1 MTERSTPPSPIRE
14 LRDAFGDPKP
24 PDISRKITACVAC
37 RKQKIKCHMPGSGPP
52 CSRCRKRGL
61 SCTVNRSLQM
71 LLESDTMWKHEMEK
85 KIQALQDEVSRITN
99 HGPVHSQH
107 ETPTTIASGI
117 ASQDFEAL
125 ADTNLQHEGQWNIH
139 LNPKSGPGAVPGS
152 YIAQTST
159 PTSPATPHQD
169 LISKGIISIETA
181 MQYFE
186 KYHQW
191 LDHFVYRILGDHS
204 MVTFDGIRESSPL
217 LIAAVCTIG
226 ALHSP
231 SREGD
236 FEACRSEFIALSE
249 KLSFAQTGNIA
260 DVRALCIGAFWL
272 PDLSWSLAG
281 AAVRLAT
288 ELQLHKSFFK
298 ALHGDQQHY
307 IRTRLYYHVY
317 ACDHHASIP
326 FGRPPMTRE
335 CEAIREARKFL
346 SCEYATED
354 DSRLVSQ
361 VCRWSV
367 LSNIYDTFGVDVD
380 RPLSDTE
387 VPSLR
392 KFNLALDNL
401 RAEWIDKFIPND
413 HVGNYPRKGVGL
425 QYHFAK
431 LYLCS
436 HAFRGAGSQGF
447 QSRSH
452 EVAMEVDEV
461 ANRAVLSALSILR
474 SVLADVETQSFL
486 DGLPTYFHIMITFAA
501 VFLIKVSSRPLLY
514 VRLDIQEVK
523 RLVEDTGRTLKRVTS
538 TMHPRHL
545 LVSIAKGIENLL
557 QQFNQ
562 IEEQASLATNN
573 AIPETVTQVS
583 EMDVWNGNF
592 AFDPYFLGEYDFYT
606 DPSMDVGLDF
616 SFENVALPE

>member
-1 MTERSTPPSPIRE
+1 M
-14 LRDAFGDPKP
+14 F
-24 PDISRKITACVAC
+24 
-37 RKQKIKCHMPGSGPP
+37 
-52 CSRCRKRGL
+52 
-61 SCTVNRSLQM
+61 SLQEAGSFVYGKPQFADAARERYRVSVLELDIDWRFR
-71 LLESDTMWKHEMEK
+71 LLIFALLGSWKHDIEQK
-85 KIQALQDEVSRITN
+85 VQALQDEVSRIAR
-99 HGPVHSQH
+99 HEPVPSQH
-107 ETPTTIASGI
+107 EISTTISSSIQASGSTGN
-117 ASQDFEAL
+117 A
-125 ADTNLQHEGQWNIH
+125 NLQQESQWNVH

-169 LISKGIISIETA
+169 LISKGIISIESA
-181 MQYFE
+181 IQYFE
-186 KYHQW
+186 KYHRW

-204 MVTFDGIRESSPL
+204 TVTFEGIREASPL
-217 LIAAVCTIG
+217 LVAAVCTVG

-236 FEACRSEFIALSE
+236 FGACRSEFIGLS
-249 KLSFAQTGNIA
+249 KNLSFAQTGEIA

-272 PDLSWSLAG
+272 PDLSWSLVG
-281 AAVRLAT
+281 VAVRLAT
-288 ELQLHKSFFK
+288 ELQLHRSFFR

-307 IRTRLYYHVY
+307 LRSRLYYHVY

-346 SCEYATED
+346 DCEYATED

-361 VCRWSV
+361 VSRWSI

-387 VPSLR
+387 VLSLR
-392 KFNLALDNL
+392 KFSLALDSL
-401 RAEWIDKFIPND
+401 RAEWIGKFIPNVY
-413 HVGNYPRKGVGL
+413 VGNYPRKGVGL

-436 HAFRGAGSQGF
+436 HVFRGVGSQVF

-461 ANRAVLSALSILR
+461 ANSAVLSALAILR
-474 SVLADVETQSFL
+474 SVLADAEIQSFL
-486 DGLPTYFHIMITFAA
+486 NGLPTHFHVMITFAA
-501 VFLIKVSSRPLLY
+501 VFLIKVSSRPSSY

-523 RLVEDTGRTLKRVTS
+523 RLMEDTGRTLKRVTS

-545 LVSIAKGIENLL
+545 LVSTAKGIEDLL
-557 QQFNQ
+557 HQFNQ
-562 IEEQASLATNN
+562 MEGLISSAMDTTV
-573 AIPETVTQVS
+573 PETATQVP

-592 AFDPYFLGEYDFYT
+592 AFDPYFLGAYDFYA
-606 DPSMDVGLDF
+606 DPSMDVGIDF
-616 SFENVALPE
+616 PFVNVAPSE

>member
-1 MTERSTPPSPIRE
+1 
-14 LRDAFGDPKP
+14 
-24 PDISRKITACVAC
+24 
-37 RKQKIKCHMPGSGPP
+37 
-52 CSRCRKRGL
+52 
-61 SCTVNRSLQM
+61 
-71 LLESDTMWKHEMEK
+71 MEK
-85 KIQALQDEVSRITN
+85 KIQALQDEVGRITR
-99 HGPVHSQH
+99 HRPVHTQH
-107 ETPTTIASGI
+107 STTTTIASDT
-117 ASQDFEAL
+117 ASQDFVPST
-125 ADTNLQHEGQWNIH
+125 DTDFQQEGQWNIH
-139 LNPKSGPGAVPGS
+139 LNPKLGPGAVPGS

-159 PTSPATPHQD
+159 PTSPAAPHQD
-169 LISKGIISIETA
+169 LISKGIIKIGTA

-191 LDHFVYRILGDHS
+191 LDHFVYRILGDHNT
-204 MVTFDGIRESSPL
+204 VTFESTREASPL

-231 SREGD
+231 SRVDD
-236 FEACRSEFIALSE
+236 FNACRSEFVALSE
-249 KLSFAQTGNIA
+249 KLSLAQTGDIA

-298 ALHGDQQHY
+298 ALHGDRQHY

-346 SCEYATED
+346 SCEFATED

-392 KFNLALDNL
+392 KFNLALDSL

-452 EVAMEVDEV
+452 EASMEVEEV
-461 ANRAVLSALSILR
+461 ANSAVLSALSILR
-474 SVLADVETQSFL
+474 SVLADTETQSFL
-486 DGLPTYFHIMITFAA
+486 DGLPTYFHVMITFAA
-501 VFLIKVSSRPLLY
+501 VFLIKVSTRPSSY

-523 RLVEDTGRTLKRVTS
+523 RLVEDIGRALKRVTS
-538 TMHPRHL
+538 SMHPRHL
-545 LVSIAKGIENLL
+545 LVSIAKGIENMS
-557 QQFNQ
+557 QQISQ
-562 IEEQASLATNN
+562 IEEQAPS
-573 AIPETVTQVS
+573 AINTAVPETTARVP
-583 EMDVWNGNF
+583 EMDIWNGNF

-606 DPSMDVGLDF
+606 DPSMDVSLDF
-616 SFENVALPE
+616 SFDNVTLLE

>member
-1 MTERSTPPSPIRE
+1 M
-14 LRDAFGDPKP
+14 GGPKP
-24 PDISRKITACVAC
+24 LI
-37 RKQKIKCHMPGSGPP
+37 
-52 CSRCRKRGL
+52 L
-61 SCTVNRSLQM
+61 LLLNR
-71 LLESDTMWKHEMEK
+71 WKHEMEK
-85 KIQALQDEVSRITN
+85 KIQALQDEVSRITR
-99 HGPVHSQH
+99 HGPIHQH
-107 ETPTTIASGI
+107 ESPTTIASGI
-117 ASQDFEAL
+117 ASQDFEPATD
-125 ADTNLQHEGQWNIH
+125 ASLQQEGQWNIH

-159 PTSPATPHQD
+159 PTSSATSHQD
-169 LISKGIISIETA
+169 LISKDIISIETG

-191 LDHFVYRILGDHS
+191 LDHFVYRVLGDHNT
-204 MVTFDGIRESSPL
+204 VTFESIREASPL

-236 FEACRSEFIALSE
+236 FNACRGEFIALSE
-249 KLSFAQTGNIA
+249 KLSLTQTGDIA

-272 PDLSWSLAG
+272 PDMSWALAG

-335 CEAIREARKFL
+335 CEAIREVRKFIN
-346 SCEYATED
+346 CEYATED

-361 VCRWSV
+361 VSRWSV

-413 HVGNYPRKGVGL
+413 HVGNYPRKGVSL

-452 EVAMEVDEV
+452 EATMEMDEV
-461 ANRAVLSALSILR
+461 ANSAVLSALSILR

-486 DGLPTYFHIMITFAA
+486 DGLPTYFHVMITFAA
-501 VFLIKVSSRPLLY
+501 VFLIKVSSRPSSY
-514 VRLDIQEVK
+514 IWLDTQEVK
-523 RLVEDTGRTLKRVTS
+523 HLVEDTSRALKRVAS

-545 LVSIAKGIENLL
+545 LVSIARGIENLL
-557 QQFNQ
+557 QQFSHHEDQVPLDANTTVPETTAQ
-562 IEEQASLATNN
+562 
-573 AIPETVTQVS
+573 IPEI
-583 EMDVWNGNF
+583 DVWNGNF
-592 AFDPYFLGEYDFYT
+592 AFDPYFLGEYDFYA

>member
-1 MTERSTPPSPIRE
+1 
-14 LRDAFGDPKP
+14 
-24 PDISRKITACVAC
+24 
-37 RKQKIKCHMPGSGPP
+37 
-52 CSRCRKRGL
+52 
-61 SCTVNRSLQM
+61 
-71 LLESDTMWKHEMEK
+71 MEK
-85 KIQALQDEVSRITN
+85 KIQALQDELSRITR
-99 HGPVHSQH
+99 HGLVHSQH
-107 ETPTTIASGI
+107 ETPTTIASGVGSEDP
-117 ASQDFEAL
+117 APS
-125 ADTNLQHEGQWNIH
+125 ADTNLQHESQWNIH

-152 YIAQTST
+152 YIAQAST
-159 PTSPATPHQD
+159 PTSPATTHQD
-169 LISKGIISIETA
+169 LISKGIISIETG
-181 MQYFE
+181 MNYFE

-191 LDHFVYRILGDHS
+191 LDHFVYRILGDHDK
-204 MVTFDGIRESSPL
+204 VTFDGTRESSPL

-231 SREGD
+231 SRIDD
-236 FEACRSEFIALSE
+236 FSACRSEFIALSE
-249 KLSFAQTGNIA
+249 KLSLAQTGGIA
-260 DVRALCIGAFWL
+260 DVQALCIGAFWL

-298 ALHGDQQHY
+298 VLDGDQQHY
-307 IRTRLYYHVY
+307 LRTRLYYHVY

-346 SCEYATED
+346 NCKYATED

-361 VCRWSV
+361 VSRWSV

-387 VPSLR
+387 VPCLR

-413 HVGNYPRKGVGL
+413 HVGNYPRKGVNL
-425 QYHFAK
+425 QYYFAK

-436 HAFRGAGSQGF
+436 HAFRGAGSQEF

-452 EVAMEVDEV
+452 EVAMEVDHV
-461 ANRAVLSALSILR
+461 ANTAVLSALSILC

-501 VFLIKVSSRPLLY
+501 VFLIKVSSRPSSY
-514 VRLDIQEVK
+514 VRLDVQEVK

-538 TMHPRHL
+538 NMHPRHL

-557 QQFNQ
+557 QQFSQ
-562 IEEQASLATNN
+562 TDEQVSSTTNT
-573 AIPETVTQVS
+573 AAPETTTQMP
-583 EMDVWNGNF
+583 EMDVWNSNF
-592 AFDPYFLGEYDFYT
+592 AFDPYFLGEYDFYS

>member
-1 MTERSTPPSPIRE
+1 
-14 LRDAFGDPKP
+14 
-24 PDISRKITACVAC
+24 
-37 RKQKIKCHMPGSGPP
+37 
-52 CSRCRKRGL
+52 
-61 SCTVNRSLQM
+61 
-71 LLESDTMWKHEMEK
+71 MEK
-85 KIQALQDEVSRITN
+85 KIQALQDEVSRITR
-99 HGPVHSQH
+99 HDPVHSQH

-117 ASQDFEAL
+117 ISQDLDPA
-125 ADTNLQHEGQWNIH
+125 ADTNLQQESQWNIH

-159 PTSPATPHQD
+159 PTSLVTPHQD
-169 LISKGIISIETA
+169 LISKGIISIEIS

-191 LDHFVYRILGDHS
+191 LDHFVYRILGDHNK
-204 MVTFDGIRESSPL
+204 VTFESTRESSPL

-226 ALHSP
+226 ALHYP
-231 SREGD
+231 SRIDD
-236 FEACRSEFIALSE
+236 FNACRSEFIALSE
-249 KLSFAQTGNIA
+249 KLSLAQTGGIA

-317 ACDHHASIP
+317 ACDHHASVP

-335 CEAIREARKFL
+335 CEAIREARRFL
-346 SCEYATED
+346 NCEYATQD

-361 VCRWSV
+361 VSRWSV

-401 RAEWIDKFIPND
+401 RAEWIDKFIPNE

-436 HAFRGAGSQGF
+436 HAFRGAGLQGF

-461 ANRAVLSALSILR
+461 ANSAVLSALSILR

-486 DGLPTYFHIMITFAA
+486 DGLPTYFHVMITFAA
-501 VFLIKVSSRPLLY
+501 VFLIKVSSRPSSY
-514 VRLDIQEVK
+514 VRLDLEEVK
-523 RLVEDTGRTLKRVTS
+523 HLVEDTGKTLRRVTS

-545 LVSIAKGIENLL
+545 LVSIAKGIENLSL
-557 QQFNQ
+557 QFRQV
-562 IEEQASLATNN
+562 EEQVPSSMRTTV
-573 AIPETVTQVS
+573 PETTAQVP
-583 EMDVWNGNF
+583 EMNIENGNF